1 MLNCFLNP
9 RMQTSLFNFYWIYNT
24 KYLFYIGST
33 YWRMEINFVQVT
45 KRQMLGLQYR
55 NSRFPDLLRDVKS
68 ECQII
73 FGFEGDDCIF
83 WSQIPH
89 LHFFFLFRRQIFAL
103 NSSYSFHYFCLLA
116 WLTFFFLFCWLFS
129 FFVEFG
135 YLLKISLT
143 VHLKVGV
150 P

>member
-1 MLNCFLNP
+1 MLNCFLSP
-9 RMQTSLFNFYWIYNT
+9 RMQTSLFNFYWCYNT
-24 KYLFYIGST
+24 KYLLYIGST

-89 LHFFFLFRRQIFAL
+89 LHFFLFRWQIFAL
-103 NSSYSFHYFCLLA
+103 NSIYFFSLFLLTCLTNIFFLLA
-116 WLTFFFLFCWLFS
+116 FQLFC
-129 FFVEFG
+129 G
-135 YLLKISLT
+135 I
-143 VHLKVGV
+143 
-150 P
+150 

>member
-1 MLNCFLNP
+1 MLNCFLSP
-9 RMQTSLFNFYWIYNT
+9 RMQTSLFNFYWCYNT

-89 LHFFFLFRRQIFAL
+89 LHFFLFRRRIFAL
-103 NSSYSFHYFCLLA
+103 NFIHFFHYFCLLA
-116 WLTFFFLFCWLFS
+116 WLTIFFFVLLAFQLFC
-129 FFVEFG
+129 
-135 YLLKISLT
+135 
-143 VHLKVGV
+143 GV
-150 P
+150 WVPP